1 MPRVREFC
9 ASNIA
14 RLLLGVVIVVA
25 LAAALGVWLFH
36 SPGHGTSIEQPTHA
50 TEPLKYWRLSQKV
63 FCIEGASMA
72 RPMWSGTIQISLVGF
87 AVEIYPATS
96 STRAIS
102 FHEVDRNTLT
112 RVRRESVSAG
122 PAPAEDSADA
132 DALEEAPE
140 TSAKHNSSLHLA
152 PSPADNKLAQSLGQE
167 TPQQHTVDR
176 ADIVKGYEYEK
187 GKYAII
193 EPAELKNLRLAGK
206 KTIEISQFSKA
217 CEIDPALYEK
227 PYFVMPKAGPQAT
240 AFQVVRQS
248 MADSGMVG
256 VGEIVFSGRQ
266 HLMTL
271 APPHNLKQPGMML
284 YTMRFA
290 AELRDAGDYATA
302 TESTPADKAQLAL
315 AKQLIDAYT
324 DTFEVSKFKDHY
336 EEALRELVDAKMNN
350 LPVPQPEVEQKTPKV
365 VDLMEALRK
374 SLAQRAPTPASSPA
388 ETSKASDTRKKTA
401 ATGTAKAKPAPVAS
415 RGGPSKKTKSA

>member
-1 MPRVREFC
+1 
-9 ASNIA
+9 
-14 RLLLGVVIVVA
+14 
-25 LAAALGVWLFH
+25 
-36 SPGHGTSIEQPTHA
+36 
-50 TEPLKYWRLSQKV
+50 
-63 FCIEGASMA
+63 MA

-96 STRAIS
+96 TTRPIS

-122 PAPAEDSADA
+122 PAPAEDSDA
-132 DALEEAPE
+132 PALEEVPE
-140 TSAKHNSSLHLA
+140 ISPKRNTSLHLA
-152 PSPADNKLAQSLGQE
+152 PPPVENKLAQSLAQSLGQSLGQDA
-167 TPQQHTVDR
+167 PQQHTVDR

-206 KTIEISQFSKA
+206 KTIEISQFAKA
-217 CEIDPALYEK
+217 SEIDPALYEK

-271 APPHNLKQPGMML
+271 APPHNPKQPGMML
-284 YTMRFA
+284 YTLRFA
-290 AELRDAGDYATA
+290 TELRDPNDYATA
-302 TESTPADKAQLAL
+302 TETTQADKAQLTL

-324 DTFEVSKFKDHY
+324 DTFEVSRFKDHY
-336 EEALRELVDAKMNN
+336 EEALRELVEAKMNN
-350 LPVPQPEVEQKTPKV
+350 LPVPEAEVETKAPKV
-365 VDLMEALRK
+365 IDLMEALRK
-374 SLAQRAPTPASSPA
+374 SVAQRAPTAASPPA
-388 ETSKASDTRKKTA
+388 ETLKTSDTRKKTA
-401 ATGTAKAKPAPVAS
+401 ANGTAKAKAVPAVS
-415 RGGPSKKTKSA
+415 RGGAPKKSKSA

>member
-1 MPRVREFC
+1 LTKCLAELCSGFRIEHPISPEHPGDDKFFC
-9 ASNIA
+9 FK
-14 RLLLGVVIVVA
+14 GA
-25 LAAALGVWLFH
+25 L
-36 SPGHGTSIEQPTHA
+36 
-50 TEPLKYWRLSQKV
+50 
-63 FCIEGASMA
+63 MA

-96 STRAIS
+96 STRPIS
-102 FHEVDRNTLT
+102 FHEVDRNTLG
-112 RVRRESVSAG
+112 RVRRENVSAG
-122 PAPAEDSADA
+122 PAPAEESAA
-132 DALEEAPE
+132 PELEEAPE
-140 TSAKHNSSLHLA
+140 ISAKHNSSLHLA
-152 PSPADNKLAQSLGQE
+152 PPASDNKPTQTMEQE
-167 TPQQHTVDR
+167 TPLQHPVDR

-187 GKYAII
+187 GKYAIV

-206 KTIEISQFSKA
+206 KTIEISQFAKA
-217 CEIDPALYEK
+217 SEIDPALYEK

-284 YTMRFA
+284 YTLRFA
-290 AELRDAGDYATA
+290 TELRDPGDYATA
-302 TESTPADKAQLAL
+302 TESTQADKAQLAL

-324 DTFEVSKFKDHY
+324 EPFEVSKFKDHY
-336 EEALRELVDAKMNN
+336 EEALRELVEAKMNN
-350 LPVPQPEVEQKTPKV
+350 LPAPQPEVEKKAPKV

-374 SLAQRAPTPASSPA
+374 SVAQRAAGTPASSPA
-388 ETSKASDTRKKTA
+388 ETSSKSDTRNKPA
-401 ATGTAKAKPAPVAS
+401 ATGTAKAKPAPMAS
-415 RGGPSKKTKSA
+415 RAGAPKKSRSA

>member
-1 MPRVREFC
+1 
-9 ASNIA
+9 
-14 RLLLGVVIVVA
+14 
-25 LAAALGVWLFH
+25 
-36 SPGHGTSIEQPTHA
+36 
-50 TEPLKYWRLSQKV
+50 
-63 FCIEGASMA
+63 MA

-96 STRAIS
+96 STRPIS
-102 FHEVDRNTLT
+102 FHEVDRNTLA
-112 RVRRESVSAG
+112 RVRRENVSAG

-132 DALEEAPE
+132 PALEEVPE
-140 TSAKHNSSLHLA
+140 TSAKHNTSLHLA
-152 PSPADNKLAQSLGQE
+152 PPPVDNKLAQTLEQE
-167 TPQQHTVDR
+167 APQQHTVDR

-206 KTIEISQFSKA
+206 KTIEISQFAKA
-217 CEIDPALYEK
+217 SEIDPALYEK

-284 YTMRFA
+284 YTLRFA
-290 AELRDAGDYATA
+290 AELRDPGDYATV
-302 TESTPADKAQLAL
+302 TESTQADKAQLAL

-324 DTFEVSKFKDHY
+324 ETFEVSKFKDHY
-336 EEALRELVDAKMNN
+336 EEALRELVEAKMNN
-350 LPVPQPEVEQKTPKV
+350 LPVPQPEVEKKAPKV

-374 SLAQRAPTPASSPA
+374 SVAQRAPSAGTPASSPA
-388 ETSKASDTRKKTA
+388 ETSKTSDTRKKTA

-415 RGGPSKKTKSA
+415 RGGASKKSRSA